1 MKTKDTQVEIELIEN
16 TDFDKIYRKNAEI
29 VYKTAIKYSGNH
41 HEAEEIAQNVFLKLY
56 VNIEHINLEAA
67 KGWLI
72 LTTKYAALN
81 RNRDMEREYLV
92 DEFIG
97 EEEEDLTGIAESPED
112 VFLKKM
118 KARQYMELK
127 EEIFEALYAKSP
139 RWYEAITITYV
150 LEKPQKEVA
159 EKMGVTLEVLQ
170 AILYRARKWMRE
182 NYAEEYA
189 HLDDA

>member
-1 MKTKDTQVEIELIEN
+1 METKDTQVEIELIEN

-81 RNRDMEREYLV
+81 RNRDKEREYLV
-92 DEFIG
+92 EEFIG

-112 VFLKKM
+112 VFMKKM
-118 KARQYMELK
+118 KERQYMELK

-139 RWYEAITITYV
+139 RWYEAITVTYV

>member
-81 RNRDMEREYLV
+81 RNRDKEREYLV
-92 DEFIG
+92 EEFIG

-112 VFLKKM
+112 IFLKKM
-118 KARQYMELK
+118 KERQYMELK